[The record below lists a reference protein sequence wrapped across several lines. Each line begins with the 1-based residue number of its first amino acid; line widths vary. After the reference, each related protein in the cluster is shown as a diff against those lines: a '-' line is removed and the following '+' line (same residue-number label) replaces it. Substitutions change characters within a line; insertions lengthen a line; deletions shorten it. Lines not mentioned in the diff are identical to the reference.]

1 MAKTQIYQQEEALSV
16 YFRDML
22 AEPGKAK
29 PAPAKET
36 APGPSIDSG
45 AVQDASMP
53 EQPSKEEAVDS
64 SGPLKLLLCEIA
76 GMKLALAVA
85 ELNNIV
91 YWPEQGLTQLPGQ
104 ADWQLGLF
112 TERHQQVAVVD
123 IRPALLAPDR
133 QPPLEARYILLVDG
147 RRRGI
152 ACDRIERIITVETES
167 VNWRTSD
174 GQRPWFSGV
183 VTDSM
188 HNIIDLP
195 ALLSALDAAEM
206 A

>member
-29 PAPAKET
+29 PAPET
-36 APGPSIDSG
+36 APPPHTIEAEDKTT
-45 AVQDASMP
+45 Q
-53 EQPSKEEAVDS
+53 EQAAAISEAPA
-64 SGPLKLLLCEIA
+64 PLKLLLCEI
-76 GMKLALAVA
+76 GGIKLALTVA

-91 YWPEQGLTQLPGQ
+91 LWPEQGLNRLPGQ
-104 ADWQLGLF
+104 ADWQLGLLS
-112 TERHQQVAVVD
+112 ERDQQVEVVD
-123 IRPALLAPDR
+123 IRPALQAAGSEAPA
-133 QPPLEARYILLVDG
+133 QTRYILLVDG

-152 ACDRIERIITVETES
+152 ACDSIEHIITVEAEA
-167 VNWRTSD
+167 VNWRQDRS
-174 GQRPWFSGV
+174 QRPWFSGV
-183 VTDSM
+183 VADSM

-195 ALLSALDAAEM
+195 TLLSALDSGEM